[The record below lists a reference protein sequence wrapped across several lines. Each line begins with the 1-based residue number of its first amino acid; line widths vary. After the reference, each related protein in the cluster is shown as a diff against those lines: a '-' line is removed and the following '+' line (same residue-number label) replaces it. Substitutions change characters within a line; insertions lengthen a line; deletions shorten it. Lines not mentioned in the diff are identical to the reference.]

1 MQIFSF
7 ETVDSLPAL
16 YHPQLDLLVVSDI
29 HLGLEGTMTADGN
42 YVPKFQ
48 LDELLEDLQEAQKL
62 TEASRILIN
71 GDLKNEFS
79 TSRFTERNEIKEFL
93 DFIQQNFEE
102 TIIIKGNHDTFV
114 ESTANEYNLDL
125 KRYHLEDGVLFTHG
139 HISVEQLELDKEFE
153 TIVIGHEHPSL
164 ALKDDIGIKE
174 KIPCFLHGELDSG
187 ENIVVLP
194 AFAKVSRGND
204 VNHTPQHELLTPALR
219 NRVNFGDLKA
229 LGVSREGGLFEF
241 PEIRKL

>member
-7 ETVDSLPAL
+7 ETVDSIPAL
-16 YHPQLDLLVVSDI
+16 YHPELDLLVVSDI

-48 LDELLEDLQEAQKL
+48 LDELLEDLQEAQEL
-62 TEASRILIN
+62 TEASRILVN

-79 TSRFTERNEIKEFL
+79 TSRFTERNEIKDFL
-93 DFIQQNFEE
+93 DFLEENFEE

-114 ESTANEYNLDL
+114 DSTVNEYSLNLKD
-125 KRYHLEDGVLFTHG
+125 YHLEDGILFTHG
-139 HISVEQLELDKEFE
+139 HITVDELDLDKEFE
-153 TIVIGHEHPSL
+153 TMVIGHEHPSL

-174 KIPCFLHGELDSG
+174 KVPCFLYGQLEDDS
-187 ENIVVLP
+187 NIIVLP

-204 VNHTPQHELLTPALR
+204 INYTPQHKLLAPALR
-219 NRVNFGDLKA
+219 NRVILGELKA

>member
-1 MQIFSF
+1 MKIFSF
-7 ETVDSLPAL
+7 ETVDSLPVL
-16 YHPQLDLLVVSDI
+16 YNPDLDLLVVSDI

-48 LDELLEDLQEAQKL
+48 LEELLDDLQEARKL
-62 TEASRILIN
+62 TEASRILVN

-79 TSRFTERNEIKEFL
+79 TSRFTERNEIKDLL
-93 DFIQQNFEE
+93 DFLKQNFDE
-102 TIIIKGNHDTFV
+102 TIIVKGNHDTFV
-114 ESTANEYNLDL
+114 DSTANEYDLDL
-125 KRYHLEDGVLFTHG
+125 KKYHLEEGVLFTHG
-139 HISVEQLELDKEFE
+139 HISVDELDLKNNYE

-164 ALKDDIGIKE
+164 GLEDNIGIKE
-174 KIPCFLHGELDSG
+174 KIPCFLYGDLKDGH
-187 ENIVVLP
+187 NIIVLP

-204 VNHTPQHELLTPALR
+204 INYTPQSKLLAPVLR
-219 NRVNFGDLKA
+219 NGVEFGELKA